1 VGVRIATVFLVSTF
15 LDDGIREIRSFHSQ
29 CEYLDTPA
37 NNFRLPHSV
46 AVVYVLLS
54 LTAQLVGGGYV
65 LLCAFCSPNALTIPA
80 IAGDT
85 GWRFLRLAV
94 TSLAAFVLSSINVYG
109 IGQPASQHA
118 QGRLVFL
125 LRNGSM
131 LGGVLLLIAAQQS
144 SACMRQ
150 FIRLVARIL
159 LALHGLEVA
168 PAEQVS
174 VVALVDIACFPLTGL
189 LIIGLFTRYAAPALA
204 LAVVVSDLTLNHF
217 WYGFRYNDNIRYY
230 FFEDLSLVGGLML
243 LAVTSHG
250 ENDVGLDS
258 CRKGGKELHGRGTM
272 AERSALLLDDEYEV
286 D

>member
-1 VGVRIATVFLVSTF
+1 VLERGVRIATVFLVSTF

-144 SACMRQ
+144 SGWSRASSWRCTASRSHRPSRSQ
-150 FIRLVARIL
+150 SSRSSTL
-159 LALHGLEVA
+159 
-168 PAEQVS
+168 PAS
-174 VVALVDIACFPLTGL
+174 
-189 LIIGLFTRYAAPALA
+189 
-204 LAVVVSDLTLNHF
+204 
-217 WYGFRYNDNIRYY
+217 
-230 FFEDLSLVGGLML
+230 
-243 LAVTSHG
+243 
-250 ENDVGLDS
+250 
-258 CRKGGKELHGRGTM
+258 
-272 AERSALLLDDEYEV
+272 RSPGC
-286 D
+286 